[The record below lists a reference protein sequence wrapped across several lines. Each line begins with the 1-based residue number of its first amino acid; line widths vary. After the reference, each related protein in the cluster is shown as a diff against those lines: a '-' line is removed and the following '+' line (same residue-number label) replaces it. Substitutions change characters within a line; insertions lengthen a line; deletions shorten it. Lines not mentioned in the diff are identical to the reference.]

1 MPYTCTWSHNSTAI
15 TMVNQPV
22 LNQEWDFSLGAERSH
37 NEGTCRQG
45 GEQARRNS
53 QPHAGSQLFPAL
65 ATVCPGSAS
74 VSDICVPPTVGA
86 LMPAKGKAQRK
97 QGMNSRG

>member
-45 GEQARRNS
+45 WGAGKRKRSTPTEVPSATRCLFRLS
-53 QPHAGSQLFPAL
+53 LYIRHLCTTHYVSTHAGKEEE
-65 ATVCPGSAS
+65 CN
-74 VSDICVPPTVGA
+74 
-86 LMPAKGKAQRK
+86 GKRV
-97 QGMNSRG
+97 